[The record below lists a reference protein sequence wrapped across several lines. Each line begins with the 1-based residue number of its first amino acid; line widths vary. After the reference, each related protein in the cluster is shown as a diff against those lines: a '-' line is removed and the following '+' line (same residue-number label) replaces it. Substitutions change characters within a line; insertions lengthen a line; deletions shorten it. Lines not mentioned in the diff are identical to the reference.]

1 MTKPIRA
8 LGAGMSALSR
18 GWTRLLDR
26 FLEHTDHHY
35 RCRFPAHPG
44 RLTRSLLRLFFR
56 GIRTGPEQL
65 QQVRTLPEDAVVV
78 YVVKYKSH
86 FEYLFYH
93 TRYAQEDLPVPEIGF
108 DYKVF
113 LLQPASRILRIVVAH
128 LRHFFRHWRFPDPY
142 ANGYLRSELLSGK
155 AGLLSLVEPRGFY
168 LRFVKSNPDPLRY
181 LVEMQRTLDRPVF
194 LVPQVLF
201 YSKKPRRSRPTLVD
215 MVFGSREKP
224 GRLRRMFALFKTPES
239 VFVEISE
246 PVDLRDYM
254 ARESNADLTVGQ
266 IALKLRRQLLRQ
278 INRHRQSIT
287 GPLLKS
293 QEELKENILTN
304 DRLRG
309 VMENYA
315 ETRNIPL
322 YKVYKEADDYIDEI
336 AAKYDLNAIQ
346 VMSLLL
352 RVLILPMFEGI
363 SVNTEVLARVK
374 AQSRRGPVVFVP
386 CHKSHIDYLILSYLL
401 FHNDMPCPH
410 IAAGRNL
417 SFWPLGPI
425 FRRGGAFFI
434 RRTFKGAVLYSKVF
448 SEYVYKLL
456 EEGFNIEFFIEG
468 GRSRTGKLLQPKLG
482 LLSILINAFRMGAS
496 DDLIFVPV
504 YIGYD
509 RVLEERAYLHELE
522 GGQKKPENL
531 AQVFRARKFLKR
543 RYGRI
548 YVQFQEGVSMKDLL
562 ERRDLNPEEMTTK
575 EQNRLCRE
583 IGHRVVHAID
593 QATVIT
599 PHAVVAAAV
608 LNTAR
613 SPLSHDRLLEDVE
626 TYMNY
631 LDYRGA
637 HLADTLTVDP
647 ATAVAYVI
655 DTYLQRKFIE
665 RVPPEEGGEGEE
677 GERRYT
683 LNAGRR
689 PALDYYKNNC
699 ISAFVPAAFAAM
711 TILDRD
717 AFQFASADIA
727 PGYAELSHLFQNE
740 FSDDPDKSPAI
751 HVQENI
757 QAFVNEAI
765 LIPHPSMA
773 DTYNLTSV
781 GFRKLKLYARFLQTY
796 LESYWIA
803 LHFFMRYPRD
813 FVESKDRLKK
823 IQSLG
828 NRMFKKGD
836 VALPES
842 LSRIT
847 YRNALE
853 FFTANGVKGSE
864 DEAAIRG
871 YADAIRRYRDRL
883 SP

>member
-1 MTKPIRA
+1 MMNPIRA
-8 LGAGMSALSR
+8 ISAGAAGIHRRWSR
-18 GWTRLLDR
+18 WLDR
-26 FLEHTDHHY
+26 FLRHTPHHY

-44 RLTRSLLRLFFR
+44 AMTRGLLRLFFR
-56 GIRTGPEQL
+56 GIRSGPEQFE
-65 QQVRTLPEDAVVV
+65 QIRALPEDAVVV
-78 YVVKYKSH
+78 YAIKYKSD

-93 TRYAQEDLPVPEIGF
+93 TRYAQEELPVPEIGF
-108 DYKVF
+108 DYKIF
-113 LLQPASRILRIVVAH
+113 LLQPAGRIARIVVAH
-128 LRHFFRHWRFPDPY
+128 LRHFFRNWRFPDPY

-181 LVEMQRTLDRPVF
+181 LVDMQRTLDRPVYI
-194 LVPQVLF
+194 VPQVMS
-201 YSKKPRRSRPTLVD
+201 YSKKPRRSRPTLAD
-215 MVFGSREKP
+215 ILFGSQENP
-224 GRLRRMFALFKTPES
+224 GRLRRIFALFKKPES

-246 PVDLRDYM
+246 PVNLRDYM
-254 ARESNADLTVGQ
+254 DRTENDRLTVGQ
-266 IALKLRRQLLRQ
+266 TALKLRRHLLGE
-278 INRHRQSIT
+278 INRHRRSIT

-293 QEELKENILTN
+293 PEELKENILTN

-315 ETRNIPL
+315 ETRNTPL

-336 AAKYDLNAIQ
+336 SAKYDLNTIQ
-346 VMSLLL
+346 MMSFVL

-363 SVNTEVLARVK
+363 SLNTEVLARIK
-374 AQSRRGPVVFVP
+374 TMSRRGPLVFVP

-401 FHNDMPCPH
+401 FHHDMPCPH

-434 RRTFKGAVLYSKVF
+434 RRTFKGALLYSKVF

-482 LLSILINAFRMGAS
+482 LLSILINAFRLGAS
-496 DDLIFVPV
+496 EDMIFVPV
-504 YIGYD
+504 FIGYD

-522 GGQKKPENL
+522 GGRKKPENL

-548 YVQFQEGVSMKDLL
+548 YIQFQDGISMKELL
-562 ERRDLNPEEMTTK
+562 DGRDLTPEELTSK

-583 IGHRVVHAID
+583 IGNRIVHAID
-593 QATVIT
+593 RATVIT

-608 LNTAR
+608 LNAAR
-613 SPLSHDRLLEDVE
+613 PRITHERLLADVE
-626 TYMNY
+626 TYMTY

-647 ATAVAYVI
+647 AAAVAYVI

-665 RVPPEEGGEGEE
+665 PAPAPETDEPDESD
-677 GERRYT
+677 RMYT
-683 LNAGRR
+683 VNPGRR

-699 ISAFVPAAFAAM
+699 ISAFVPAAFVAL

-717 AFQFASADIA
+717 AFQFAADDIA
-727 PGYAELSHLFQNE
+727 PGFEELRTLFQNE
-740 FSDDPDKSPAI
+740 FSNDLDKGPGMQVA
-751 HVQENI
+751 ENI
-757 QAFVNEAI
+757 QAFVNDAV
-765 LIPHPSMA
+765 LMPHPTMP
-773 DTYNLTSV
+773 DTYNLTSA
-781 GFRKLKLYARFLQTY
+781 GFRKLKLFAAFLRTY
-796 LESYWIA
+796 LESYWVA

-823 IQSLG
+823 IHSMG
-828 NRMFKKGD
+828 NRMFKKGEIF
-836 VALPES
+836 LPES

-853 FFTANGVKGSE
+853 FFMGHGVKGSE
-864 DEAAIRG
+864 DEE
-871 YADAIRRYRDRL
+871 AIRRYAESLKRYMDRL
-883 SP
+883 GA

>member
-1 MTKPIRA
+1 MKNPLRA
-8 LGAGMSALSR
+8 MGAGLSR
-18 GWTRLLDR
+18 VFRGSARWVDQ
-26 FLEHTDHHY
+26 FLEHTSHHY
-35 RCRFPAHPG
+35 RCRFPADPG
-44 RLTRSLLRLFFR
+44 APIRWLLRLFFR
-56 GIRTGPEQL
+56 GIRTSPEQL
-65 QQVRTLPEDAVVV
+65 QQIRELPEDAVVV
-78 YVVKYKSH
+78 YVIKYKSH

-93 TRYAQEDLPVPEIGF
+93 TRYAQEGLPVPEIGF
-108 DYKVF
+108 DYKIL
-113 LLQPASRILRIVVAH
+113 LLQPAGRILRIVVAH
-128 LRHFFRHWRFPDPY
+128 LRHLFRHWRFPDPY
-142 ANGYLRSELLSGK
+142 ENGYLRAELLAGR

-181 LVEMQRTLDRPVF
+181 LVDMQRTLERPVF
-194 LVPQVLF
+194 LVPQMLF
-201 YSKKPRRSRPTLVD
+201 YSKKPKRSRPTLAD
-215 MVFGSREKP
+215 MLFGSQENP
-224 GRLRRMFALFKTPES
+224 GRLRRLFALVKTPES

-246 PVDLRDYM
+246 AVNLQAYM
-254 ARESNADLTVGQ
+254 ALEENADLTVGQ
-266 IALKLRRQLLRQ
+266 IALKLRRHLLRQ
-278 INRHRQSIT
+278 INRHRHTIT

-293 QEELKENILTN
+293 PEELKENILTN

-315 ETRNIPL
+315 ETRNTPL
-322 YKVYKEADDYIDEI
+322 YKVYKEADEYVDEI
-336 AAKYDLNAIQ
+336 AARYDINAIQ
-346 VMSLLL
+346 VMSFLL

-363 SVNTEVLARVK
+363 SMNSEVLARVK
-374 AQSRRGPVVFVP
+374 TQSRQGPVVFVP

-401 FHNDMPCPH
+401 YHNDMPCPH

-434 RRTFKGAVLYSKVF
+434 RRTFKGALLYSKVF

-482 LLSILINAFRMGAS
+482 LLSILINAFRLGAC

-504 YIGYD
+504 FIGYD

-522 GGQKKPENL
+522 GGQKNPENL
-531 AQVFRARKFLKR
+531 AQVFKARKFLKR

-548 YVQFQEGVSMKDLL
+548 YIQFREGISMREML
-562 ERRDLNPEEMTTK
+562 ERRGLPAEEMTTK

-583 IGHRVVHAID
+583 IGNRVVHAID
-593 QATVIT
+593 EAAVIT

-608 LNTAR
+608 LNSGR
-613 SPLSHDRLLEDVE
+613 SRLSHDRLLADVE
-626 TYMNY
+626 TYMTH

-665 RVPPEEGGEGEE
+665 PVPAAEGEE
-677 GERRYT
+677 AGENGRFYT
-683 LNAGRR
+683 VNAARR

-699 ISAFVPAAFAAM
+699 IAAFVPAAFTAL

-717 AFQFASADIA
+717 AFQFAAADIA
-727 PGYAELSHLFQNE
+727 PGFAELQNLFQNE
-740 FSDDPDKSPAI
+740 FSDDPDKVPAV
-751 HVQENI
+751 HVSENI
-757 QAFVNEAI
+757 QAFVHDAI
-765 LIPHPSMA
+765 LIPHPTLP
-773 DTYNLTSV
+773 DTYNLTSA

-823 IQSLG
+823 IGSMG
-828 NRMFKKGD
+828 SRMLKKGD
-836 VALPES
+836 VALPEA

-847 YRNALE
+847 YRNAVE
-853 FFTANGVKGSE
+853 YFTAHGVKGSE
-864 DEAAIRG
+864 DEEAIRQ
-871 YADAIRRYRDRL
+871 YADALRRYRDRL
-883 SP
+883 VA